1 MDRREIWKYGPRGWR
16 YTHLDVGHAIG
27 AFLLSAKLADLSV
40 AVVDAAS
47 IKQADTILGLDDI
60 NHRSETSA
68 DHREREH
75 AVVFLLL
82 SPNSTT
88 CTPERL
94 SSFLSSLSVSSTA
107 AKLQGQQNHICG
119 ISKHPFQWSMVPLVD
134 AVTAGPPKLQFP
146 ACSSGVSVSEGASF
160 HDKQLLASAIRTR
173 RSAVR
178 FEFEEITAVQL
189 GALLSAISTDRN
201 DLVTPMDF

>member
-75 AVVFLLL
+75 AVFSYFLA
-82 SPNSTT
+82 P
-88 CTPERL
+88 TPPHARP
-94 SSFLSSLSVSSTA
+94 S
-107 AKLQGQQNHICG
+107 
-119 ISKHPFQWSMVPLVD
+119 D
-134 AVTAGPPKLQFP
+134 
-146 ACSSGVSVSEGASF
+146 F
-160 HDKQLLASAIRTR
+160 HHS
-173 RSAVR
+173 
-178 FEFEEITAVQL
+178 
-189 GALLSAISTDRN
+189 
-201 DLVTPMDF
+201 